1 MSALVFRCIA
11 MKVKL
16 IFAFV
21 KTTPIGMIFVLL
33 TACTSHVNDIK
44 DVSDNLEHRTGY
56 SLNKESAIK
65 FGLPPGVAIKN
76 GLTEDELVALALW
89 NNAAFQ
95 ETLVDLQL
103 SRADLTQAGMLPN
116 PTLWMVFP
124 VGIKPLE
131 LLLRYPL
138 EAFWLRSSRVEA
150 AEQDVQRTAQRLV
163 QNGLDMI
170 RDVRLAS
177 AELSLAKQ
185 RLDYADSTAL
195 LAFNVA
201 KLTQARLNA
210 GDATELEVA
219 TAGVDAKQAEE
230 QRMRWQHD
238 VEIANQRLRTLVGS
252 GLEHWPQSIKPS
264 PLLAN
269 IPTESKALVEAALQA
284 RPDLYAAE
292 LNVAAMGERIG
303 LARAEVF
310 TVTAILST
318 KDVNGQTVSG
328 PGLDI
333 ALPIFNQ
340 NQGGIAQAKARFEKA
355 ARSYITLR
363 DRIVLEVREA
373 FTRLQQAN
381 TSVSQWQT
389 DILPPLNE
397 AVKNAENAYAHGNVT
412 YLFVLEAQR
421 RWLDSRLKAAAAEAD
436 LRRARAELERSLG
449 RSLDHPT
456 TALKHPL

>member
-1 MSALVFRCIA
+1 MSALVFQSIVL
-11 MKVKL
+11 KVK
-16 IFAFV
+16 IMFV
-21 KTTPIGMIFVLL
+21 IVKIIPIGAIIALL

-44 DVSDNLEHRTGY
+44 DVSDSLEHRTGY
-56 SLNKESAIK
+56 SLNKDSAKK
-65 FGLPPGVAIKN
+65 FALPPGVAIKD
-76 GLTEDELVALALW
+76 GLTEDELVELALW

-95 ETLVDLQL
+95 ETLVDLHL
-103 SRADLTQAGMLPN
+103 SQADLIQAGMLPN

-138 EAFWLRSSRVEA
+138 EAFWLRAGRIES
-150 AEQDVQRTAQRLV
+150 AEQDLQRTAHRLV
-163 QNGLDMI
+163 QNGLDVI

-177 AELSLAKQ
+177 AELALAKQ

-195 LAFNVA
+195 LAANVA
-201 KLTQARLNA
+201 KLTQARLDA

-219 TAGVDAKQAEE
+219 NAGVDAKQAEE
-230 QRMRWQHD
+230 QRLRWQHD
-238 VEIANQRLRTLVGS
+238 VEIANQRLRTLVGL
-252 GLEHWPQSIKPS
+252 GLEHWPESLKPS

-310 TVTAILST
+310 TITAILST

-355 ARSYITLR
+355 ARSYTTLR

-381 TSVSQWQT
+381 TSLNQWQKE
-389 DILPPLNE
+389 IVPPLNE
-397 AVKNAENAYAHGNVT
+397 AVKNAENAYAHGNVS

-421 RWLDSRLKAAAAEAD
+421 RWLDARLKAAAAEAD
-436 LRRARAELERSLG
+436 LRRARAELDRSIG

-456 TALKHPL
+456 TALKRPL